1 MGILSFPRRGF
12 LKGLGA
18 AGAAVM
24 SGGRMQTAFAQER
37 SAPGGRG
44 GATSA
49 SSGASR
55 AIRGSEL
62 PAEHFN
68 IRHNPIKWP
77 NNARIAVCW
86 VVNFECYSDTSDS
99 FDIPHKDYSSKA
111 AFRRLVNLFGTYD
124 IKADWYTN
132 GLIATRYPD
141 TLKELARLGHGFVG
155 HNFANNVSMVNATE
169 DQEHELIKRTLGDME
184 KVSGVR
190 PLGWFGSGGAGT
202 AKTFEFLAE
211 EGVIWTSDYASDDVP
226 YVVPAGSKKLVLI
239 PYEREANDTQTYG
252 TNRLHPNALLQRFK
266 DQFDL
271 LYAEGATYPQMLFLS
286 MHAWLTGHP
295 VGKKELEATIQYVKG
310 FPDVWLTTETD
321 IAKWWIDQKY
331 T

>member
-1 MGILSFPRRGF
+1 MFNYPRRGF

-24 SGGRMQTAFAQER
+24 AGGRVQSALAQEASRAEGRR
-37 SAPGGRG
+37 SGP
-44 GATSA
+44 
-49 SSGASR
+49 SR
-55 AIRGSEL
+55 AIRGADF
-62 PAEHFN
+62 PAEHFV
-68 IRHNPIKWP
+68 IRHEPIKWP
-77 NNARIAVCW
+77 KNARIAVCW

-111 AFRRLVNLFGTYD
+111 AFRRLVNLFGKHD

-141 TLKELARLGHGFVG
+141 TLKELAQLGHGLVG

-169 DQEHELIKRTLGDME
+169 AQEHELIKRTLDDME
-184 KVSGVR
+184 RASGGVR

-202 AKTFEFLAE
+202 AKTFELLAD

-226 YVVPAGSKKLVLI
+226 YLVPAGSKKLVLV
-239 PYEREANDTQTYG
+239 PYMREANDTQTYG
-252 TNRLHPNALLQRFK
+252 TNRHPPSALLQRFK
-266 DQFDL
+266 DQFDV
-271 LYAEGATYPQMLFLS
+271 LYAEGEHYPQMLFLS

-295 VGKKELEATIQYVKG
+295 SGRKELEATIEYAKS

-331 T
+331 S